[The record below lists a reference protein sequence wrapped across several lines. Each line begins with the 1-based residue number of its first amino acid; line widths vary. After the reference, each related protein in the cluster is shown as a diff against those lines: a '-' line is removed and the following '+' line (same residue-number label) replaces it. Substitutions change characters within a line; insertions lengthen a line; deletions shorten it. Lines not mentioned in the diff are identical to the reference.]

1 MLQCKR
7 YVWRCITCDLLGC
20 FRNDLLAWPPSCAA
34 FLFLRSSG
42 RRGQEV
48 PTFSLLGA
56 TQQLSGATT
65 PAQNTPSGRVQSLIL
80 HRRRGC
86 CSFRVQLVAAR
97 HTARQK
103 WLRARLDTKRTG
115 RASSL
120 GARTPCEMRHD
131 VGYGTGERRRGR
143 NGDIPG
149 RFHPASG
156 RRLHSNSSLAETGL
170 KTSLALA
177 RK

>member
-1 MLQCKR
+1 MPTENSVWSLAGPFRPHVTMLHLSNKLPEQR
-7 YVWRCITCDLLGC
+7 SSTWIL
-20 FRNDLLAWPPSCAA
+20 
-34 FLFLRSSG
+34 LFLWPLD
-42 RRGQEV
+42 RGDIFGE
-48 PTFSLLGA
+48 P
-56 TQQLSGATT
+56 
-65 PAQNTPSGRVQSLIL
+65 QSLIL
-80 HRRRGC
+80 HRRRGY

-131 VGYGTGERRRGR
+131 VGYETGRRRRGR

-170 KTSLALA
+170 KTSLELA

>member
-1 MLQCKR
+1 MATFLCGLPVFEIIWKAGSR
-7 YVWRCITCDLLGC
+7 STRLFTTGSYPAVVRCNHASTKYAEWKG
-20 FRNDLLAWPPSCAA
+20 AEPG
-34 FLFLRSSG
+34 SS
-42 RRGQEV
+42 QEA
-48 PTFSLLGA
+48 GY
-56 TQQLSGATT
+56 
-65 PAQNTPSGRVQSLIL
+65 
-80 HRRRGC
+80 

-103 WLRARLDTKRTG
+103 WLRARLEMKRTG

-120 GARTPCEMRHD
+120 GAREPCEMRHD